1 MEVFFLL
8 MQDKLSIYSFLCL
21 FSLSSSFY
29 KHVTMTLAN
38 LTLHDTVKQ
47 RLAQLGIRS
56 FESNFDGL
64 ELGQPVLLE
73 GKTLGEIGTA
83 LILLEAEVLSS
94 KMLSGHQRTF
104 EALSSIGVPIYCWN
118 EARQRNCL
126 LLKLI
131 DSKIAI
137 KLDTSDVQISQQFK
151 EEG

>member
-1 MEVFFLL
+1 
-8 MQDKLSIYSFLCL
+8 
-21 FSLSSSFY
+21 
-29 KHVTMTLAN
+29 MTLAN